1 MLVLHTG
8 DINLARMGIGG
19 NYSHRQKRESVEQ
32 KKEAAVTD
40 YDPVSKIKLLY
51 VLYMLYN
58 QICFITRV
66 DGLFCIVVKT
76 LV

>member
-1 MLVLHTG
+1 MHTG
-8 DINLARMGIGG
+8 DINLAWMGIGG
-19 NYSHRQKRESVEQ
+19 NYSHRQKRERVEQ

-40 YDPVSKIKLLY
+40 YNPVSKIKLLY

-58 QICFITRV
+58 QIFRV